1 MSTLIPQTDN
11 DLHQLNG
18 MTDAKVQKYGKNF
31 LAVINDFIKRNKI
44 ILIGEFS
51 NQTPTT
57 TSKEEIKKKPLY
69 ENNTGSK
76 RKSTDYLYK
85 IIYY

>member
-1 MSTLIPQTDN
+1 MSTLIPQTDY

-57 TSKEEIKKKPLY
+57 TSKEEIKKKTLY